1 MAMPA
6 ASASGRPA
14 ARGTSPRQVAAEIG
28 LDGHSPF
35 TMPHFRAWSSLL
47 VLDSDEFFALEPFQ
61 DEFVADLLARDASG
75 RPVFSELWDIVPE
88 GNGKSTLL
96 ALISLYFAEFQP
108 FAAVQVAAA
117 SREQAEIIYRQ
128 AEGFV
133 IRTARLHEVVSSP
146 VQLAKGKLKT
156 DVPRF
161 TCLEGH
167 RRINHAEGGR
177 IQVFAAEDRTGDG
190 LIPTLA
196 IIDELHRHRNLALYR
211 TWAGKLAK
219 RNGQIVTIS
228 TAGEPGTEFEATR
241 ERIRQQ
247 ADQVVRR
254 GCFTRASTA
263 RVVMHEWAIP
273 AKGNPEDFDL
283 VKQANP
289 FSGITVD
296 GLRDKYGSPTMTLG
310 HWLRFVCN
318 RPTRA
323 ENAAISEPEWRAA
336 RTDEA
341 IPEGVH
347 VSLGIDAAW
356 KIDPFAIAPVWWKSR
371 EERIFGEAVI
381 LTPPRDGTS
390 LDDREVERAI
400 LSIHARNP
408 IDVVVMDPSRAEQLA
423 RWIEDEI
430 GAEVVEQSQTNPAKV
445 REYKRWMEGLR
456 RGWIRHQ
463 GDAGLTSHAL
473 NAIAY
478 VLPLGDAKFERPSQS
493 RHGEQERRSID
504 ALAAASMVN
513 DYLSGP
519 EDAAEPMVAFA

>member
-1 MAMPA
+1 MAG
-6 ASASGRPA
+6 SLR
-14 ARGTSPRQVAAEIG
+14 
-28 LDGHSPF
+28 
-35 TMPHFRAWSSLL
+35 RA
-47 VLDSDEFFALEPFQ
+47 
-61 DEFVADLLARDASG
+61 
-75 RPVFSELWDIVPE
+75 
-88 GNGKSTLL
+88 
-96 ALISLYFAEFQP
+96 QP
-108 FAAVQVAAA
+108 FEPTSDPADIFVHYNLGNVY
-117 SREQAEIIYRQ
+117 YRLGQ
-128 AEGFV
+128 YDRAMQSYARAIAGEDPDL
-133 IRTARLHEVVSSP
+133 TARAQYNLGNTYFSQHLWQNAIDAYKE
-146 VQLAKGKLKT
+146 A
-156 DVPRF
+156 
-161 TCLEGH
+161 
-167 RRINHAEGGR
+167 AEGGR

-463 GDAGLTSHAL
+463 GDAGVDRHAGRHAARPVRL
-473 NAIAY
+473 VEADQ
-478 VLPLGDAKFERPSQS
+478 LGLRFAAQRLH
-493 RHGEQERRSID
+493 RERRHNRRRVD
-504 ALAAASMVN
+504 R
-513 DYLSGP
+513 G
-519 EDAAEPMVAFA
+519 AEQDFAQRVTTGGFVAFDQFLEITVGAHFSCFPGSWTVQAFDGEFVVARIRH